1 MYLSQLVLNT
11 SNRQARKDLS
21 SHYEIHASLCR
32 GFVKEDEVPPRFLWR
47 LEEPKIGQSN
57 VLLVQSEVKPDWYK
71 LDQRFEGYFRNTQV
85 KILPL
90 EQLQIDQILRFRLKA
105 NPTVTKKDS
114 NNLTNRKRYGLKEV
128 KEQLEW
134 LSRQGQKKGFTV
146 LDAIIS
152 RSELLKI
159 YKHNKSSPITLQAAL
174 YDGHIRVTN
183 LKLFKEAIS
192 KGIGKAKALGFGLLS
207 IAKG

>member
-21 SHYEIHASLCR
+21 SHYEIHSTLCR
-32 GFVKEDEVPPRFLWR
+32 GFAKEDEIPSRFLWR

-57 VLLVQSEVKPDWYK
+57 ALLVQSEAKPDWNK
-71 LDQRFEGYFRNTQV
+71 LDQRFEGYFRNTQI
-85 KILPL
+85 KTLPL
-90 EQLQIDQILRFRLKA
+90 EQLQTDQILRFRLKA

-114 NNLTNRKRYGLKEV
+114 GNPTKHKRYGLREV

-134 LSRQGQKKGFTV
+134 LSRQGQKGGFVV
-146 LDAIIS
+146 LDAVIS
-152 RSELLKI
+152 RNELLRI
-159 YKHNKSSPITLQAAL
+159 YKHNKSFPITLQAVL
-174 YDGHIRVTN
+174 YDGHIRIIN
-183 LKLFKEAIS
+183 LKLFKETIS